1 MMDKPDAESFTEKMF
16 LRSDNGAELYFR
28 GKLYSESSYYDE
40 ETATLT
46 RLRLFVTDSGE
57 QVYSI
62 VSGQGAEKTRRH
74 YVVAQEGEYYRV
86 SNGIQTLTL
95 PLEMLFAAVFG
106 LCGIDPER
114 AEELKPAFEE
124 NLRMIVG

>member
-1 MMDKPDAESFTEKMF
+1 MSNTTKGEYEAIV
-16 LRSDNGAELYFR
+16 LRGDNGSELHFH
-28 GKLYSESSYYDE
+28 GKLFSESSYYDE
-40 ETATLT
+40 ESATLT
-46 RLRLFVTDSGE
+46 RLRLFLTDRNE

-62 VSGQGAEKTRRH
+62 ISGSGEEKTRRH
-74 YVVAQEGEYYRV
+74 YIVTQDGDNYRI
-86 SNGIQTLTL
+86 SNGLQTLTL
-95 PLEMLFAAVFG
+95 PLEMLFASVFG

>member
-1 MMDKPDAESFTEKMF
+1 MF
-16 LRSDNGAELYFR
+16 LRSDNGAELYFS

-46 RLRLFVTDSGE
+46 RLRLFVTDNGE
-57 QVYSI
+57 QIYSI
-62 VSGQGAEKTRRH
+62 VSGSGSEKTRRH
-74 YVVAQEGEYYRV
+74 YVVAPEGEFYRV

-106 LCGIDPER
+106 LCGIDPDR
-114 AEELKPAFEE
+114 ADELKPAFEE

>member
-1 MMDKPDAESFTEKMF
+1 MDKPDAESFTEKMF